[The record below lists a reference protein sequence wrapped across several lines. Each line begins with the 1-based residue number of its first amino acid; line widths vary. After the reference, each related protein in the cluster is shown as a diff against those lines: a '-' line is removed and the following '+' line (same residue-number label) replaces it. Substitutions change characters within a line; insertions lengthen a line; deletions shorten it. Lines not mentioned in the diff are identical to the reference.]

1 MPPASV
7 RRPSRL
13 WRLATLSAALAL
25 ALTGCFSKPPREGGP
40 GQAGAVVQIKG
51 SDTMVNLGQ
60 AWADA
65 FMKANPGTSVAVTG
79 GGSGT
84 GIAALLNRTAT
95 IAQSSRKI
103 KHEELEKARQ
113 AGLDPKEFLVGTDGL
128 AVIVHP
134 DNPVS
139 EIDYA
144 KLKQIFTGA
153 VTNWKQVGGP
163 DLPIVVM
170 SREVNSGTHVYFKEE
185 VLKDAEFS
193 PKALLMPSSQ
203 AIVDGVAQDRGA
215 IGYLGMAYVS
225 PKVKPLKIARDG
237 KTPAVEPT
245 EANVLAGKY
254 PISRP
259 LFLYTA
265 SEPTGVAKRFVDFA
279 LSPEGQKIVQQ
290 VGFTPIKK

>member
-1 MPPASV
+1 MFSTPL
-7 RRPSRL
+7 RRPGRP
-13 WRLATLSAALAL
+13 WRVAALAAALAL
-25 ALTGCFSKPPREGGP
+25 ALTGCFAKPPREGGAAQ
-40 GQAGAVVQIKG
+40 GGGTVQIKG

-65 FMKANPGTSVAVTG
+65 FMKANPGTSIAVTG

-95 IAQSSRKI
+95 IAQSSRKM
-103 KHEELEKARQ
+103 KREEIDKARQ
-113 AGLDPKEFLVGTDGL
+113 NGYDPKEFLVGTDGL

-134 DNPVS
+134 SNPLGDIDN
-139 EIDYA
+139 A
-144 KLKQIFTGA
+144 KLKQIFTGQ
-153 VTNWKQVGGP
+153 VINWKQVGGP

-185 VLKDAEFS
+185 VLKEAEFS

-203 AIVDGVAQDRGA
+203 AIVDGVGHDRGA

-225 PKVKPLKIARDG
+225 PKVKALKISRDG
-237 KTPAVEPT
+237 KTPAVDPT
-245 EANVLAGKY
+245 EQNVLAGIY

-265 SEPTGVAKRFVDFA
+265 NEPAGVAKRFIEFS
-279 LSPEGQKIVQQ
+279 LSADGQKIVEK